1 MRTERQRMSLFFCY
15 PLETG
20 QQASGS
26 FGFIRERWLSGEG
39 GGESLLLSLIVCH
52 IPDFLL
58 HAKETEIFISVDPS
72 SGGICRDIWMSKQ
85 SLIF

>member
-1 MRTERQRMSLFFCY
+1 M
-15 PLETG
+15 
-20 QQASGS
+20 
-26 FGFIRERWLSGEG
+26 LSV
-39 GGESLLLSLIVCH
+39 IVCH

-58 HAKETEIFISVDPS
+58 HTKETEVFISVDPS